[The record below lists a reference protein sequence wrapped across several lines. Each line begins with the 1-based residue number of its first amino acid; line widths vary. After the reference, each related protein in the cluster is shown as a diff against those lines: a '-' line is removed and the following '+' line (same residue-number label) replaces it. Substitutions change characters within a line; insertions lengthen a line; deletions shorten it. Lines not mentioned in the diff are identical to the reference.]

1 MTQEKSKMEFF
12 LTIANSLKPLVI
24 ITKNSTSDVAEVL
37 DRSSI
42 ENQCERLIYIFSKIN
57 FK

>member
-12 LTIANSLKPLVI
+12 LTVANSLKQLVI

-37 DRSSI
+37 DRSSS